1 MPNPRIP
8 QGVINRVRAS
18 IDFPDYPALRISA
31 SFLTPEGITLD
42 IGPLGEPIPAM
53 TGVVSSPQPY
63 AMVTMTAYLQR
74 SQALAQLFRDQIEK
88 NTYLNTAKLYSDTST
103 LGDFTLNDVQIIN
116 LGSIP
121 MNGKNADF
129 PLSFTGTWYINEDMW
144 NF

>member
-31 SFLTPEGITLD
+31 SFLTPEGISVSN
-42 IGPLGEPIPAM
+42 GQLGEPIPSM

-63 AMVTMTAYLQR
+63 TQMTITAHLQR
-74 SQALAQLFRDQIEK
+74 SQSLAQLFRNQIEK
-88 NTYLNTAKLYSDTST
+88 NTFLNTAKLYSDSSV
-103 LGDFTLNDVQIIN
+103 LGDFTLNDVQITGLDGLN
-116 LGSIP
+116 

-129 PLSFTGTWYINEDMW
+129 AVQFTGTWYINEDMW
-144 NF
+144 IF

>member
-1 MPNPRIP
+1 MSNPRIP

-31 SFLTPEGITLD
+31 SYLTTEGISVD
-42 IGPLGEPIPAM
+42 ISPLGEPIPSM

-63 AMVTMTAYLQR
+63 TMMTITANLQR
-74 SQALAQLFRDQIEK
+74 SQSLAQQFRNQIEK

-103 LGDFTLNDVQIIN
+103 LGDFTLNDVQIVN
-116 LGSIP
+116 LGALP

-129 PLSFTGTWYINEDMW
+129 ALQFTGTWYINEDMW
-144 NF
+144 IF